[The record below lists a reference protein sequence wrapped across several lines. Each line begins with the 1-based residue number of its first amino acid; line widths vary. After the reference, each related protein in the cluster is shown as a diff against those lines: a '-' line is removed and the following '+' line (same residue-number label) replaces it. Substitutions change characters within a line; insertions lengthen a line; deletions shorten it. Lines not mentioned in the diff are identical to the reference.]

1 MKINENLKENIL
13 YDFQA
18 ILNKRMMTIFALLFL
33 IYTISDMGAVFFLI
47 PLCFALIP
55 FKRDEFQKISLPKQD
70 LEMIKARYI
79 YSLLLL
85 LAVILISF
93 FTSNVASMFTASSID
108 LIPIYSIIIMIII
121 FLITAGILLP
131 IFYKYGFKKG
141 QYALY
146 ILVIIFALANL
157 YQSRIPALISLQEM
171 IENSEW
177 YIVTLIGLILG
188 GLFFIGSYY
197 ITRRLV
203 IKK

>member
-1 MKINENLKENIL
+1 MKFNENLKENIL
-13 YDFQA
+13 NDFQA

-55 FKRDEFQKISLPKQD
+55 FKRDEYQKISLPKQN

-131 IFYKYGFKKG
+131 IFYRYGFKKG

-157 YQSRIPALISLQEM
+157 YQSRIPALVSLQEI
-171 IENSEW
+171 IENNKW
-177 YIVTLIGLILG
+177 YIVTIIGFILG
-188 GLFFIGSYY
+188 SLFFIGSYY
-197 ITRRLV
+197 ITKRLV